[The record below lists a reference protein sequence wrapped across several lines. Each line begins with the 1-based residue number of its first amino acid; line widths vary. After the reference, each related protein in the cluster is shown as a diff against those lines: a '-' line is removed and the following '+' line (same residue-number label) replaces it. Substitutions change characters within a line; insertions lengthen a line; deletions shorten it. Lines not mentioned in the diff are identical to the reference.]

1 MRRGPWVVSA
11 ALALLALG
19 PALAPGLTLSYD
31 MVFVPRL
38 DLTRDV
44 VGLGDGLPRA
54 VPVDAVVAVLTTVVP
69 GGLLQKAV
77 LLATLV
83 LAGAGAGRLTG
94 FLLPEDRG
102 SAAAV
107 VAAAV
112 YVWNPYVAERLVLG
126 HWALLVAYAAL
137 PWLVVAAHQARDGDR
152 RAVARLVLLLGAC
165 ALTPTGGLLGALVA
179 GCVLAGRW
187 RMWLLAAGAWVVLDA
202 PWWLPGLVH
211 EATSGEGSAAAGV
224 AAFAAR
230 GEGVLGPVGSVA
242 GLGGVWSAD
251 VVPGSRETVLGV
263 LATVVLLGLAAL
275 GAGPLRRSP
284 RGLLPAR
291 LAVASALGIA
301 LALAGATPGLR
312 DLLADLVREVPA
324 AGLLRDGQKWVAP
337 WALLLSAAAGAGIAR
352 LTGAV
357 RDRGLRA
364 LVPAAAVVVVVAL
377 LPDMAWGVAG
387 RLRAVDYPPEWQRAR
402 EAVSA
407 AGGDV
412 VVLPW
417 GAFRRFD
424 WNGDR
429 TVLDPAGR
437 YLPGSV
443 VTDDDLVVGT
453 RRIPGEGQRAQAA
466 RDALAGQDAAPALR
480 RLGVRWVLVHVGQP
494 GAAFEVPAGRAALE
508 SRTLRLVRLAGPVSA
523 RPLPPAAPAVLA
535 GGVVA
540 LLLMLAAAVLAG
552 GRGLGRRPGLLVGRV
567 RGGGGPDA
575 ETRG

>member
-19 PALAPGLTLSYD
+19 PALAPGLTLTYD

-102 SAAAV
+102 AAPVA
-107 VAAAV
+107 AAAV

-152 RAVARLVLLLGAC
+152 RALARLVLPLGAC

-179 GCVLAGRW
+179 GCVLAGSW
-187 RMWLLAAGAWVVLDA
+187 RVLGLAAAAWVVLDA

-224 AAFAAR
+224 AAFAVR

-284 RGLLPAR
+284 RGRLPLR
-291 LAVASALGIA
+291 LAVASAVGIA

-337 WALLLSAAAGAGIAR
+337 WALLLSPAAGAGIAR

-357 RDRGLRA
+357 RDRGLRP
-364 LVPAAAVVVVVAL
+364 LVPVAAVVVVVAL

-402 EAVSA
+402 EAVAA

-453 RRIPGEGQRAQAA
+453 RRVPGEGRRAQAA
-466 RDALAGQDAAPALR
+466 RDALAGQDPGPALR

-494 GAAFEVPAGRAALE
+494 GGAFEVPAGRTVLE

-523 RPLPPAAPAVLA
+523 RPVPPAAPAVLA
-535 GGVVA
+535 ADALA

-552 GRGLGRRPGLLVGRV
+552 RRGLGRRTGLLVGRV